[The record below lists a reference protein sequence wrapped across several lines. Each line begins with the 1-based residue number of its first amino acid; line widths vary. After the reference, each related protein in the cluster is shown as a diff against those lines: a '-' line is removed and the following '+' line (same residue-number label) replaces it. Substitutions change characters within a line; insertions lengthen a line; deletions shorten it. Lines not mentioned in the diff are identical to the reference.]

1 MQRFLVGL
9 EVDDVV
15 AEVIDG
21 QFLLGNFFYI
31 LLDGILKFGFE
42 VLKGLFVVAVLVVE
56 VAQLD
61 SVVLK
66 LILLL
71 TENIFLLFGDVPVVQ
86 EQVALVTHAK
96 WFGFLKTDLAF
107 LV

>member
-1 MQRFLVGL
+1 M
-9 EVDDVV
+9 
-15 AEVIDG
+15 
-21 QFLLGNFFYI
+21 LGNFFYI

-61 SVVLK
+61 SVVLQ

-96 WFGFLKTDLAF
+96 RFRF
-107 LV
+107 

>member
-1 MQRFLVGL
+1 M
-9 EVDDVV
+9 
-15 AEVIDG
+15 
-21 QFLLGNFFYI
+21 LGNFFYI

-42 VLKGLFVVAVLVVE
+42 VLKGLFVVTVLVVE

-61 SVVLK
+61 SVVLQ

-71 TENIFLLFGDVPVVQ
+71 TKNIFLLFSDVPVVQ

-96 WFGFLKTDLAF
+96 RFRF
-107 LV
+107 

>member
-1 MQRFLVGL
+1 M
-9 EVDDVV
+9 
-15 AEVIDG
+15 
-21 QFLLGNFFYI
+21 LGNFFYI

-42 VLKGLFVVAVLVVE
+42 VLKGLFVVTVLVVE

-61 SVVLK
+61 SVVLQ

-71 TENIFLLFGDVPVVQ
+71 TKNIFLLFGDVPVVQ

-96 WFGFLKTDLAF
+96 RFRF
-107 LV
+107 

>member
-1 MQRFLVGL
+1 
-9 EVDDVV
+9 
-15 AEVIDG
+15 
-21 QFLLGNFFYI
+21 LLGNFFYI

-42 VLKGLFVVAVLVVE
+42 VLKGLFVVTVLVVE

-61 SVVLK
+61 SVVLQ

-71 TENIFLLFGDVPVVQ
+71 TKNIFLLFSDVPVVQ

-96 WFGFLKTDLAF
+96 RFRF
-107 LV
+107 

>member
-1 MQRFLVGL
+1 
-9 EVDDVV
+9 
-15 AEVIDG
+15 
-21 QFLLGNFFYI
+21 LLGNFFYI

-42 VLKGLFVVAVLVVE
+42 VFKGLFVVAVLVVE

-66 LILLL
+66 PFLLL

-86 EQVALVTHAK
+86 KQVALVTHAK
-96 WFGFLKTDLAF
+96 KFGFLKTDLAF

>member
-1 MQRFLVGL
+1 
-9 EVDDVV
+9 
-15 AEVIDG
+15 
-21 QFLLGNFFYI
+21 LLGNFFYI

-61 SVVLK
+61 SVVLQ

-71 TENIFLLFGDVPVVQ
+71 TKNIFLLFSDVPVVQ

-96 WFGFLKTDLAF
+96 RFRF
-107 LV
+107 

>member
-1 MQRFLVGL
+1 
-9 EVDDVV
+9 
-15 AEVIDG
+15 
-21 QFLLGNFFYI
+21 LLGNFFYI

-42 VLKGLFVVAVLVVE
+42 VLKGLFVVTVLVVE

-61 SVVLK
+61 SVVLQ

-71 TENIFLLFGDVPVVQ
+71 TKNIFLLFGDVPVVQ

-96 WFGFLKTDLAF
+96 RFRF
-107 LV
+107 